1 MPLKIKL
8 DYVINRTTTSIFLKN
23 SPKSINEAKVV
34 INKLIQPCTESL
46 DFLGLSYQITCKNT
60 LDSKKSNP
68 PSNNSPQY
76 TKSLT
81 STAYTMD
88 IYVLRENI

>member
-8 DYVINRTTTSIFLKN
+8 DYNINGTVTNIVLKN

-34 INKLIQPCTESL
+34 INNLLQPCAESL

-68 PSNNSPQY
+68 LSNNPPQY
-76 TKSLT
+76 IKSLT
-81 STAYTMD
+81 STAYTM
-88 IYVLRENI
+88 NICVFTAG